1 MGSIAPDCRKRLYHS
16 SVSVLELKLELQ
28 SPNGLL
34 KTFYLTLYVQILN

>member
-1 MGSIAPDCRKRLYHS
+1 MGSIVPDCRKRLYRF
-16 SVSVLELKLELQ
+16 SVSVLGLKLEQQ